1 MRFVEIDELEVGMQ
15 PAEDIYDDE
24 DNVLLLDSSK
34 KLDASYIEGLKNMG
48 VLGIYIE
55 DNLSRDIVVKNAIST
70 RQRKKTVE
78 SLKKMDIDAGM
89 DEAKDIV
96 SGIVHNDDI
105 SLNMKDMR
113 SFDDYTF
120 FHSVNVAVLATII
133 GKEFG
138 LNSRDLVRL
147 CISGLFHD
155 LGKTRLDIN
164 VLNKPGRLDQEE
176 FAQIKKHVRYSY
188 DILKART
195 DIDESVREGALYHHE
210 NYDGTGYPEGLKGDK
225 IPLFA
230 RILRVADVYDSLI
243 SKRPYKE
250 PFPVNETIEYLLGGC
265 GTLFDEKVV
274 IAFLRS
280 VPIYPKGQ
288 KVKLT
293 DGREG
298 FIIANNH
305 ENVLRPTVRLFTGED
320 IDLTDPKYLTIA
332 ISVTMEG
339 VPDFSDELQRRRQWK
354 QKDRAYKLM
363 VCDTS
368 DSEYMMLEE
377 NYEVQYVKTSKEMV
391 TTLVKGG
398 YMPDLLVFHVNDEG
412 QEVPFLQKLA
422 RIYPS
427 LKCVYVFDK
436 YDMQLILSLGRTNGV
451 DYLIKPLHP
460 LVTQEKLEKTLDR
473 LYNKDEK

>member
-339 VPDFSDELQRRRQWK
+339 VPDFSDELQRRRHWK